1 MQRVRNR
8 LLIAMVLVVAATCA
22 CLHARAEAS
31 SYGLASGGTALSA
44 VKVFTGT
51 YSGEPDS
58 GDSGK
63 TPRTSGGSGSG
74 NNGSGG
80 NSGVVVPAPSGN
92 AWIIPVWAMRYLAV
106 GW

>member
-8 LLIAMVLVVAATCA
+8 LLIAMALVAAATCA

-31 SYGLASGGTALSA
+31 SYGLASGSAFSAL
-44 VKVFTGT
+44 KVFTGT

-74 NNGSGG
+74 SNGGSGSGG
-80 NSGVVVPAPSGN
+80 VIVPPPSGN
-92 AWIIPVWAMRYLAV
+92 AWIIPVWAIRYLAA